1 MDLTLVIS
9 IMLGIAAF
17 VVINIVFDIRFFEG
31 SLKTFLDVLDSLA
44 ERLGKYNTKRYIER
58 IKKERI
64 VKRKENIFAKYNRLV
79 EGLILDFNMPFTLES
94 FTSILCILFCNK
106 CPCYCY
112 FYAKHNSFYSYLSI
126 YFHRYSY
133 ILCYAV

>member
-58 IKKERI
+58 IK
-64 VKRKENIFAKYNRLV
+64 RKNSKKKGKY
-79 EGLILDFNMPFTLES
+79 
-94 FTSILCILFCNK
+94 FC
-106 CPCYCY
+106 
-112 FYAKHNSFYSYLSI
+112 
-126 YFHRYSY
+126 
-133 ILCYAV
+133 

>member
-44 ERLGKYNTKRYIER
+44 ERLGKYNTKD
-58 IKKERI
+58 
-64 VKRKENIFAKYNRLV
+64 
-79 EGLILDFNMPFTLES
+79 ILN
-94 FTSILCILFCNK
+94 
-106 CPCYCY
+106 
-112 FYAKHNSFYSYLSI
+112 
-126 YFHRYSY
+126 
-133 ILCYAV
+133 V